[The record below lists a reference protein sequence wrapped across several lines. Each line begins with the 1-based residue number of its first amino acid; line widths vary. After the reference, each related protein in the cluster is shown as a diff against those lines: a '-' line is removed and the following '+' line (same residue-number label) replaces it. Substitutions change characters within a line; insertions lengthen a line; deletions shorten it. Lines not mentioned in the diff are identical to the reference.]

1 MDALITMLRN
11 VILFVALALPGF
23 LLVKGGHLKQEQS
36 GVLSKLMLYV
46 GMPFLIFSSTIA
58 IEFNREQLLAIGITA
73 LIGIVFSV
81 VMFFLSKPLTAMEK
95 KPKTRG
101 MMQFCAVFAN
111 NGFLGIPLA
120 EAVFPDNKDLLM
132 VVIIINI
139 ITNVLMQ
146 TLGVYM
152 VSGDKRLMNVKKAIM
167 NPLVIAFAIGI
178 VVNLTGVG
186 GIVPEI
192 AKFSNHFKGIVTP
205 ISMTILGM
213 KLASVPFSSLFAS
226 YRTYY
231 VSALRLIVFPGA
243 ITALL
248 LVLNRLGI
256 SAVSDVIVYGA
267 FVAFAM
273 PTAGLASTFADSFD
287 GDTESAVALTLGT
300 TILSVI
306 SIPVLYWLIS
316 LFIPVPVVMI
326 SF

>member
-23 LLVKGGHLKQEQS
+23 LLVKSGHLKQEQS
-36 GVLSKLMLYV
+36 GILSKLMLYV

-58 IEFNREQLLAIGITA
+58 IEFNKEQLLAIGITA
-73 LIGIVFSV
+73 LIGIVFTI
-81 VMFFLSKPLTAMEK
+81 VMFFVSTPLTAMEK
-95 KPKTRG
+95 NSKTRG

-120 EAVFPDNKDLLM
+120 EAVFPGNKQLLM

-152 VSGDKRLMNVKKAIM
+152 VSGDKRLMNLKKAIM
-167 NPLVIAFAIGI
+167 NPLVIAFAVGI
-178 VVNLTGVG
+178 VVNLTGLG
-186 GIVPEI
+186 NFIPEI
-192 AKFSNHFKGIVTP
+192 GKFSNHFKGIVTP

-213 KLASVPFSSLFAS
+213 KLASVPFSSLFSS

-231 VSALRLIVFPGA
+231 VSALRLVVFPGV

-248 LVLNRLGI
+248 LVLNKLGI
-256 SAVSDVIVYGA
+256 SAVSDQIVYGA

-287 GDTESAVALTLGT
+287 GDTKSAVALTLGT

-316 LFIPVPVVMI
+316 VFLPVPVI
-326 SF
+326 